1 MYIKLSGS
9 AIQDKP
15 ITDKPDLAMMLRAY
29 ELYFYGIRDEEIV
42 GIGQHYDSNFKYL
55 NYWDFR
61 ANLDELVEWQINSDL
76 LNACFLVNPIQ
87 DNSDQPKKNRTYE
100 KTTVKT
106 TTFPKSKR
114 TDFTRVCWYLLDLDR
129 VDALKHPAG
138 SKDYSPA
145 TQEQLAMLA
154 KANKALMD
162 FLAGIGFACILNHF
176 SGNGYGLAIPV
187 HFVNDKDVNKKFSK
201 MNEIIQDSLAD
212 FPEVDIDKKF
222 ACPRQP
228 WTIPGSLNKKAG
240 RATLRRALNYYDF
253 TPEDLANSRQS
264 NSMCIE
270 SHLAEAQILVAK
282 SSQPKGKLVFNSA
295 ITEEPSEMKG
305 FLDQWDNDNCLG
317 LLKDLLIE
325 HEYKAIR
332 QRPSGAWLMQ
342 RPGKE
347 GFGHGLIIGG
357 QKNYLWNWSNS
368 DPYFPVDQAIKP
380 YWAYFILK
388 GIVKDGKVV
397 DDDKALDFYR
407 EVGRTYRRPFS
418 LGRQVNF
425 SINEIQS
432 AKPTKLE
439 QPPAALEPAKP
450 IEQPE
455 AALEPRQAT
464 GTLADI
470 PLPGIIETIAQEI
483 MASNPKHSPSIDRT
497 WALSLWSFMIGK
509 SRGYKTG
516 LLCNSYIVN
525 LAPSSAGKEAG
536 KAFIH
541 KYLEFVADK
550 NEKENK
556 VKGLEDG
563 ACCYGYKLL
572 SSSSTSQ
579 GLSDEALNHGRIMIT
594 GDETERFLHPEENNR
609 IALEVRQTLLEASNS
624 GLIPG
629 RALAQ
634 DGTKK
639 TANNCF
645 VSMIHTIQPRAYF
658 EAFQNN
664 QDTKGFIGRLIH
676 FEANKGIVKHHQ
688 DINPSNFSEDLIEA
702 GMYWQA
708 ENLKGLEHELSKI
721 TDKGQS
727 RPSLGRFKP
736 DRPILSASKSLQ
748 DKIHE
753 YTLYCDELA
762 TKEMEANNGLMERF
776 WDKNPEHCIRLAM
789 DFTLAEDWKTLNLS
803 LSSWDLAT
811 RIMGL
816 SKQVLIKNQS
826 HILKSK
832 MSQLEE
838 DLINY
843 LQTFWKAGQT
853 APLSELW
860 RKFRSRFSHNY
871 KQFTEMIN
879 SLQALGMICVDPQ
892 EDKRFSQR
900 LSKPIE

>member
-1 MYIKLSGS
+1 MYIKLSDS

-15 ITDKPDLAMMLRAY
+15 TVDKPDLTMMKKAY
-29 ELYFYGIRDEEIV
+29 ELFLYGFRDEEIV
-42 GIGQHYDSNFKYL
+42 GFGQHFAGTNFKYTTYL
-55 NYWDFR
+55 DFKTNIDYYIKWQ
-61 ANLDELVEWQINSDL
+61 ASSDEP
-76 LNACFLVNPIQ
+76 NACFLANPIQ
-87 DNSDQPKKNRTYE
+87 DNYDQPAKKQTYK
-100 KTTVKT
+100 KTKVSTIT
-106 TTFPKSKR
+106 SPTSKE
-114 TDFTRVCWYLLDLDR
+114 TDFVRVHWFFLDLDR
-129 VDALKHPAG
+129 KDELK
-138 SKDYSPA
+138 KDKEKKHIPA
-145 TQEQLAMLA
+145 TPEDLNMLFH
-154 KANKALMD
+154 ANQSLME
-162 FLAGIGFACILNHF
+162 FLEGLGFTSILNHF

-187 HFVNDKDVNKKFSK
+187 HFGDSKKAKVKFTT
-201 MNEIIQDSLAD
+201 MIALIQDCLKD
-212 FPEVDIDKKF
+212 YPLLELDTQFKT
-222 ACPRQP
+222 PRQP
-228 WTIPGSLNKKAG
+228 WSVAGSLNKKG
-240 RATLRRALNYYDF
+240 PVPKLRKALNYDKF
-253 TPEDLANSRQS
+253 KREDIAGSREL
-264 NSMCIE
+264 NSMLFDSLLEEHRAKASPTKEYTPTKKE
-270 SHLAEAQILVAK
+270 SDPILKGYIKQWNDDHDFRKEAGRQMFFDH
-282 SSQPKGKLVFNSA
+282 GYKLVR
-295 ITEEPSEMKG
+295 
-305 FLDQWDNDNCLG
+305 DLG
-317 LLKDLLIE
+317 
-325 HEYKAIR
+325 
-332 QRPSGAWLMQ
+332 QRAFMQ
-342 RPGKE
+342 RPDKE
-347 GFGHGLIIGG
+347 GTGHGLIVGG
-357 QKNYLWNWSNS
+357 TDNLCYSFTPN
-368 DPYFPVDQAIKP
+368 DPCLPNG
-380 YWAYFILK
+380 K
-388 GIVKDGKVV
+388 GINPSWAWLLLNRIIDQNGNK
-397 DDDKALDFYR
+397 LDLLGWDNFWAGIR
-407 EVGRTYRRPFS
+407 KTYEPT
-418 LGRQVNF
+418 F
-425 SINEIQS
+425 SINNQVRSNIS
-432 AKPTKLE
+432 K
-439 QPPAALEPAKP
+439 PPAALEPAKP
-450 IEQPE
+450 IEQPP

-470 PLPGIIETIAQEI
+470 PLPGIIEQYAQEI

-497 WALSLWSFMIGK
+497 WALSLWSFIIGK
-509 SRGYKTG
+509 SRAYKTG

-536 KAFIH
+536 KAFLH

-556 VKGLEDG
+556 VKGLEVG

-572 SSSSTSQ
+572 GSSSTSQ

-688 DINPSNFSEDLIEA
+688 DINPSNFSEDLIKA

-708 ENLKGLEHELSKI
+708 ENLKGLEHELSNI
-721 TDKGQS
+721 TDKGQN

-736 DRPILSASKSLQ
+736 ERPIISASKSLQ
-748 DKIHE
+748 DKIYE

-789 DFTLAEDWKTLNLS
+789 DFTLAEDWKTLDLS

-816 SKQVLIKNQS
+816 SRQVLIKNQS

-838 DLINY
+838 DLMAY

-860 RKFRSRFSHNY
+860 RKFRSRFGENNY
-871 KQFTEMIN
+871 KQFSEMIN

-892 EDKRFSQR
+892 EDKRYSQR